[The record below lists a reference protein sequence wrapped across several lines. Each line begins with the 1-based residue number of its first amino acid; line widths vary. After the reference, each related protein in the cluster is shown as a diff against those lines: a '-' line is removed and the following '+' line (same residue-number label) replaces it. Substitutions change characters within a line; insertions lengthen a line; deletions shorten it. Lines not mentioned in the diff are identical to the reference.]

1 VLVLVALPLIHTY
14 FTHHLLLLR
23 DIADS
28 FRVYKLKTGIFA
40 AAESNKEA

>member
-1 VLVLVALPLIHTY
+1 MRTYHTHPAHLTPFPLAW
-14 FTHHLLLLR
+14 R

-40 AAESNKEA
+40 AADSNKEA

>member
-1 VLVLVALPLIHTY
+1 
-14 FTHHLLLLR
+14 LR
-23 DIADS
+23 DIFDS